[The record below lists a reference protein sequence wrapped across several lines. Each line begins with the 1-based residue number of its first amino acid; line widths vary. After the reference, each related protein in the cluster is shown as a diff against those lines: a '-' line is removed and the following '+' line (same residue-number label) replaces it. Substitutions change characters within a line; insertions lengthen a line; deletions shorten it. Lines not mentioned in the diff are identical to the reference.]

1 MRLDKYICESTTM
14 TRSQAKKVIIQ
25 GRITSS
31 DTTVRNTAYKVSEN
45 ESIRFDGNLI
55 NVRGTRYIMLN
66 KPKDYICSNV
76 DEQLPSI
83 INLIKVDKP
92 EQLCIAGRLDADTTG
107 LTLITD
113 DGQWSHKITSP
124 RRNCSKRYRATL
136 AQPVEQNAITL
147 FKEGIQLK
155 SENAPC
161 LPATLEILADNEV
174 LLTIEEGKY
183 HQVKRMFAAIGNLV
197 VELHREQIGEIKL
210 DTQLQ
215 LGEWRYLTEA
225 EVNSV
230 K

>member
-55 NVRGTRYIMLN
+55 NVRDTRYIMLN

-136 AQPVEQNAITL
+136 AQPVEENAVSL
-147 FKEGIQLK
+147 FKAGIQLK
-155 SENAPC
+155 SENGPC
-161 LPATLEILADNEV
+161 LPATLEILTDNEV

-210 DTQLQ
+210 DTDLQ
-215 LGEWRYLTEA
+215 LGEWRYLTSE

>member
-45 ESIRFDGNLI
+45 EPISLDGNLI

-92 EQLCIAGRLDADTTG
+92 QQLCIAGRLDADTTG

-136 AQPVEQNAITL
+136 AQPVEQNAIAL

-161 LPATLEILADNEV
+161 LPATLEILADNQV
-174 LLTIEEGKY
+174 VLTIEEGKY

-210 DTQLQ
+210 DTDLK
-215 LGEWRYLTEA
+215 LGEWRYLTTE

>member
-31 DTTVRNTAYKVSEN
+31 DTIVRNTAYKVSEN

-66 KPKDYICSNV
+66 KPKDYICSTV

-83 INLIKVDKP
+83 INLIKVDKA

-107 LTLITD
+107 LALITD

-136 AQPVEQNAITL
+136 AQPVEQNAVTL

-161 LPATLEILADNEV
+161 LPATLEILTDNQV

-197 VELHREQIGEIKL
+197 VELHREQIGQIEL
-210 DTQLQ
+210 DAQLK
-215 LGEWRYLTEA
+215 LGEWRYLTKE